1 MKASSGFQL
10 ALSLILVV
18 PLVVKAQPAQLTPF
32 PSKEITVA
40 NYDDKLHWWTF
51 PGVIRDP
58 ALKPFAIVIT
68 NSTDRPVIAA
78 RIQWNWIGGDGKPHM
93 ETQDH
98 NSLTSAYGS
107 LVNARSSVLI
117 LPNGMAIQK
126 GAAPLPSFFFR
137 SRQSANPATQIH
149 VAVDAIILSDGQVIG
164 PDKTHLAA
172 ELQGQ
177 AEAAA
182 KLKQII
188 NAAKAQG
195 LDPQPEIDNAIAEA
209 PRGSA
214 TQRYL
219 ANYAHDRIGG
229 KVRVPPQVQLP
240 RFYRK

>member
-1 MKASSGFQL
+1 MKASGVFQL

-18 PLVVKAQPAQLTPF
+18 PVVAKAQPARLTPF
-32 PSKEITVA
+32 PSKEIIVA

-58 ALKPFAIVIT
+58 GLKPFAIVIT
-68 NSTDRPVIAA
+68 NDTDRPAIAA
-78 RIQWNWIGGDGKPHM
+78 RIQWNWISADGKPRVL
-93 ETQDH
+93 TQDH
-98 NSLTSAYGS
+98 NSLTAAYGS
-107 LVNARSSVLI
+107 VVDARSSVLI

-126 GAAPLPSFFFR
+126 GSSALPRFFFG
-137 SRQSANPATQIH
+137 SHPVANSATQIQ

-164 PDKTHLAA
+164 PDKTHLGA

-177 AEAAA
+177 AAAAA

-195 LDPQPEIDNAIAEA
+195 RDPQPQIDNAIAEA

-219 ANYAHDRIGG
+219 VNYAHSRIAG
-229 KVRVPPQVQLP
+229 KVQVPPQVQLP
-240 RFYRK
+240 HFYRK